1 MKASLLLDALDLPAT
16 AMIEKRV
23 PKTLLLEHG
32 APTPADR
39 RQINEGIEQLIWMAA
54 LKPST
59 IGVAEYRDELREVLE
74 IAVLRLTLRATA
86 KAGRLIELV
95 HRAVPYPVL
104 LIAEQGSTVGLS
116 AAHKR
121 WSQAEAG
128 KTVLEGD
135 GVTVEWD
142 SEQDAERWLSFC
154 DALAL
159 GQQPRINL
167 QALYQG
173 WIDTLLALQAARVTG
188 DFAVPSNAG
197 QAEHRRE
204 ALQESARLDK
214 EIARLRATAAKEK
227 QMSRR
232 VDLNLELKR
241 LEAALAAAHANL

>member
-1 MKASLLLDALDLPAT
+1 MKASLLLDALDLPAST
-16 AMIEKRV
+16 RVDKRV

-32 APTPADR
+32 APTAADK
-39 RQINEGIEQLIWMAA
+39 RQINEGIEQLVWVAA
-54 LKPST
+54 IKPTT

-74 IAVLRLTLRATA
+74 IAVLQLTLRATA

-116 AAHKR
+116 AAPKR

-128 KTVLEGD
+128 KTVLEGA
-135 GVTVEWD
+135 VVAVEWD
-142 SEQDAERWLSFC
+142 TEQGNQRWPGFC
-154 DALAL
+154 AALAL
-159 GQQPRINL
+159 GQQPRTNL
-167 QALYQG
+167 QGLYQG
-173 WIDTLLALQAARVTG
+173 WIDSLLALPAARLKG
-188 DFAVPSNAG
+188 IFAVPTTAE
-197 QAEHRRE
+197 QAERRRE

-227 QMSRR
+227 QMARR